1 MNNGYSVFQVG
12 RAFSFNK
19 TPSKLKRAMST
30 VMSPMA
36 AGSVKTPSEPFSQMR
51 LEVGVSPD
59 TLISISFSLSVSLLL
74 RSPSKAKCLLAA
86 V

>member
-1 MNNGYSVFQVG
+1 MFFQVG

-36 AGSVKTPSEPFSQMR
+36 AANVKTPSEPFSQMR
-51 LEVGVSPD
+51 LEVG
-59 TLISISFSLSVSLLL
+59 LVSLVVSHFLL
-74 RSPSKAKCLLAA
+74 ILL
-86 V
+86 

>member
-1 MNNGYSVFQVG
+1 MFFQVG

-36 AGSVKTPSEPFSQMR
+36 AANVKTPSEPFSQMR
-51 LEVGVSPD
+51 LEVGLD
-59 TLISISFSLSVSLLL
+59 L
-74 RSPSKAKCLLAA
+74 
-86 V
+86 